1 MIKKE
6 FFSFSGMKKLGIV
19 SLFGGFASAFISTIW
34 ALYMN
39 SFVNSVAIV
48 GLISG
53 ALAFISFISYFVF
66 IPIIERNNKSRLFSY
81 SLFLF
86 GILYILFAINKNFYL
101 FIFLAFIM
109 NLLFTIRLTSFGIIV
124 RDKSAKTKLSSNEG
138 LLYTFANV
146 AWVAGPLIAGWVNG
160 KFGISMVFLL
170 SAFFTFAAFAL
181 FKMSGVKSNVVCK
194 KADDNIIK
202 NFTEFFKNKNRVF
215 AYLLSS
221 GISFWWSLIYI
232 FIPVYMVENGLGDM
246 IVAYFLFAI
255 PIPLILLEYNFG
267 KLAGKIGFR
276 KVFAMGFAIAA
287 LLCSICFFVTNI
299 YWILGILVLASI
311 GLAMLEPTSEAYFFD
326 ISKEK
331 DCQRFYG
338 PQKTAI
344 DLGQFVAKTISGIL
358 LFVLAFK
365 FLFIFFAIVM
375 FGLFLLSLKMKD
387 IVESGKVKKR
397 K

>member
-6 FFSFSGMKKLGIV
+6 FFTFSGMKRLGIV
-19 SLFGGFASAFISTIW
+19 SLFGGFSSAFISTIW

-39 SFVNSVAIV
+39 SFVESAAIV

-53 ALAFISFISYFVF
+53 ALAFISFFSYFVF
-66 IPIIERNNKSRLFSY
+66 IPIIEKNNKSRLFSY

-86 GILYILFAINKNFYL
+86 GILYILFAINRNFL
-101 FIFLAFIM
+101 IFILLACIM

-170 SAFFTFAAFAL
+170 SAFFIFAALIL
-181 FKMSGVKSNVVCK
+181 FRFSGIKSNAVCK
-194 KADDNIIK
+194 KVDSNIIK

-215 AYLLSS
+215 AYLISS

-232 FIPVYMVENGLGDM
+232 FIPVYMVENGLGNM
-246 IVAYFLFAI
+246 LVAYFLFAI

-267 KLAGKIGFR
+267 KLAGKIGFK
-276 KVFAMGFAIAA
+276 KVFAIGFAIAA
-287 LLCSICFFVTNI
+287 MLSFICFFIVNI

-326 ISKEK
+326 ISKKK

-344 DLGQFVAKTISGIL
+344 DFGQFTAKTISGLL

-365 FLFIFFAIVM
+365 FLFIFFALVM
-375 FGLFLLSLKMKD
+375 FALFLLSLKMKD
-387 IVESGKVKKR
+387 IVEFKR
-397 K
+397 VRSKR